1 MQWYIRQWAGA
12 LSSWAQPSTERMFN
26 FSMGGETI
34 SSIFRTLDDINI
46 INLKKLDLTK
56 QEKEVVEGALDRWQA
71 ANLLDEGKVKELKQ
85 TIGEKEFEWKTLAR
99 YAFWVALVSLI
110 FSVLSLFADD
120 TLVRFVERFY
130 ATPNIVFCL
139 FFAALAVGF
148 YFLGFRNKKKYPEKT
163 FSNETLMLAGSF
175 STAACIGFLGQVL
188 DRTTSQYT
196 LLFLLSIV
204 IYAILSVKLNSK
216 LIWVFTL
223 VALGIW
229 FATETASHS
238 NWGFKFWGMN
248 YPLRFTLFGL
258 LLTAF
263 AIWGQNRIKPLRP
276 FQTTSYVVGLLYTMI
291 ALWCLSIFGNYSS
304 FDAWTQ
310 VRQYHILYWGI
321 LAIALSLGLAL
332 YGMKTKDNTS
342 RDIGFVFFILNLY
355 TRFVEYLWDNINRT
369 IFFLL
374 LAVSFWFV
382 GRWAE
387 RIWSKGSD

>member
-1 MQWYIRQWAGA
+1 M
-12 LSSWAQPSTERMFN
+12 
-26 FSMGGETI
+26 
-34 SSIFRTLDDINI
+34 
-46 INLKKLDLTK
+46 KKLDLTT
-56 QEKEVVEGALDRWQA
+56 QEKDVVEHALKHWQE
-71 ANLLDEGKVKELKQ
+71 NNMLDPSKVQELQ
-85 TIGEKEFEWKTLAR
+85 SSIDEKSFEWKTLAR
-99 YAFWVALVSLI
+99 YAFWVALVSLV

-120 TLVRFVERFY
+120 ALVRFVEQFY
-130 ATPNIVFCL
+130 ETPNIVFCL
-139 FFAALAVGF
+139 FFAGLAVMF
-148 YFLGFRNKKKYPEKT
+148 YMLGFRNKKRNPKNT
-163 FSNETLMLAGSF
+163 FSNETMMLAGSF

-204 IYAILSVKLNSK
+204 IYGILSVKLNSK

-229 FATETASHS
+229 FATETAYHS

-258 LLTAF
+258 LVTLF
-263 AIWGQNRIKPLRP
+263 SIWGQPKIKPLQP
-276 FQTTSYVVGLLYTMI
+276 FQSTSYVVGLLYSMI

-310 VRQYHILYWGI
+310 VRQYHILYWGV
-321 LAIALSLGLAL
+321 LAIALSLALAI
-332 YGMKTKDNTS
+332 YGMKRKDYVS

-387 RIWSKGSD
+387 KIWSKEQAG